1 MRKVVFVLVMLI
13 VLGMALPAGAQSV
26 GWAAWLYNPQNGVM
40 IQVSESGRILD
51 QFVLPLAA
59 GTDTYPSRIAIGPRG
74 DLTAYVP
81 YSSSSFQGALLV
93 ARRDQVLVTLNLP
106 ISYADSLQFVA
117 DEAVF
122 SADGTLLAYGY
133 ALSDGGWLL
142 HVIDIASGQT
152 IFLLPHDEPLVAVL
166 GLSGS
171 VGVTPVVR
179 RVSAEAVSFNLVST
193 ESQTLSGFPAYDWN
207 LLDNTLTTNPV
218 YASLDADLLSSTG
231 EIIMTLFDDRLPN
244 QNSAFPFSQT
254 NSLHIY
260 DPISGGRFPFYN
272 TQDAQLSMP
281 RFIQNGE
288 RILVDSVDV
297 GQRFGWRVLERDGLL
312 LGTLPTA
319 VTIDAV
325 RGVPDGFVYTTQ
337 TFIPDTTT
345 LMVVNTRVGLDAG
358 VPVWTSAPGE
368 IVELV
373 WAGSTLPVA
382 QVALPPWTQLAP
394 PVFAPGRG
402 GAVAPAPNQ
411 PLLVNPA
418 DVGGGAV
425 ITPALAA
432 LTPGGLATVNTTEGD
447 TLNVR
452 LGAGL
457 GFDIVARLRDGE
469 RVTIV
474 EGPRSAE
481 GFVWWKIRTAA
492 GIEGWAVESVQ
503 EDGAR
508 LQTLLPG

>member
-1 MRKVVFVLVMLI
+1 
-13 VLGMALPAGAQSV
+13 
-26 GWAAWLYNPQNGVM
+26 
-40 IQVSESGRILD
+40 
-51 QFVLPLAA
+51 
-59 GTDTYPSRIAIGPRG
+59 
-74 DLTAYVP
+74 
-81 YSSSSFQGALLV
+81 
-93 ARRDQVLVTLNLP
+93 
-106 ISYADSLQFVA
+106 
-117 DEAVF
+117 
-122 SADGTLLAYGY
+122 
-133 ALSDGGWLL
+133 
-142 HVIDIASGQT
+142 
-152 IFLLPHDEPLVAVL
+152 
-166 GLSGS
+166 
-171 VGVTPVVR
+171 
-179 RVSAEAVSFNLVST
+179 
-193 ESQTLSGFPAYDWN
+193 
-207 LLDNTLTTNPV
+207 
-218 YASLDADLLSSTG
+218 
-231 EIIMTLFDDRLPN
+231 
-244 QNSAFPFSQT
+244 
-254 NSLHIY
+254 
-260 DPISGGRFPFYN
+260 
-272 TQDAQLSMP
+272 
-281 RFIQNGE
+281 
-288 RILVDSVDV
+288 
-297 GQRFGWRVLERDGLL
+297 
-312 LGTLPTA
+312 
-319 VTIDAV
+319 V